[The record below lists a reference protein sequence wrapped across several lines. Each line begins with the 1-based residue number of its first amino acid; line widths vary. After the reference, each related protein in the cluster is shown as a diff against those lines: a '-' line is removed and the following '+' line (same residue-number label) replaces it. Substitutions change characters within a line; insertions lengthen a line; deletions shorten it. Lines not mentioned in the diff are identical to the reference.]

1 MKVRAWY
8 SKIERSDENSS
19 VLLVGGKRVE
29 LPNDA
34 FKTGARNS
42 VILEKSIAEKHG
54 LRWKLLF
61 HIPPKIAP
69 VYNQICID
77 ELRIKPTVGC

>member
-1 MKVRAWY
+1 MKVRVWY
-8 SKIERSDENSS
+8 SQIERSDENSS

-54 LRWKLLF
+54 SGGSCFSTFRRKSLPSTTRF
-61 HIPPKIAP
+61 A
-69 VYNQICID
+69 
-77 ELRIKPTVGC
+77 

>member
-1 MKVRAWY
+1 MKVRVWY
-8 SKIERSDENSS
+8 SQIERSDENSS

-61 HIPPKIAP
+61 TFRRKSLPSTTRFA
-69 VYNQICID
+69 
-77 ELRIKPTVGC
+77 